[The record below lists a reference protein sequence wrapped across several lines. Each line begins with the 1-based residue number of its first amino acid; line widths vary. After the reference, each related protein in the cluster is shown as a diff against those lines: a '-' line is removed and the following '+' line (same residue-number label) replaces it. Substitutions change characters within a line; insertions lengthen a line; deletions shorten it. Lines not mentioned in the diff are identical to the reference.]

1 MMCHL
6 PRWVETVAAVY
17 DRRFCRRAMNHSSAG
32 APAGALLGGHRPP
45 LQVTLLSLLLLVA
58 TARAAELPELWA
70 ERVKCVVAVQFY
82 VETEIDRRDTVS
94 YGTVIDDRGTIILP
108 PVAANL
114 RFAPDQLKDFKVF
127 QPGDPAS
134 EPAEY
139 LGVDPLTGWHFVR
152 VGEKMRAKLKPVTA
166 FVGRAD
172 AAPIVAE
179 EVWGIGLRN
188 KEEDFLPY
196 LLSARVSLL
205 AELPQRTAIA
215 QQEVA
220 APGLPVFNRAGEFIG
235 LALSSFGQDFIQ
247 FSRNDRGGTPVMLVN
262 VEESSA
268 FLVAGEVLPYL
279 SRVPKNVFGRPLA
292 WLGTYGLQPVD
303 PEVAKFLKLENQS
316 AAVVSEILEGS
327 PAEKAG
333 MKERDIIV
341 AINGKTLPR
350 FKPDRAVTTFIDR
363 EIDRRA
369 PGDQVA
375 LTVLRDSQRIELA
388 VTLADAP
395 KLARE
400 VPRRYFERLGLT
412 VREFVFS
419 DGVVRRAK
427 AAEQGGVIAH
437 FVKPN
442 GPAGAAGLQT
452 DDWIKEIDGVEV
464 KTFLEAVT
472 RLAAIEGDLTRNEFV
487 LLVSRGGETSV
498 LRVKLK

>member
-1 MMCHL
+1 M
-6 PRWVETVAAVY
+6 
-17 DRRFCRRAMNHSSAG
+17 FG
-32 APAGALLGGHRPP
+32 
-45 LQVTLLSLLLLVA
+45 LLLLVSMG
-58 TARAAELPELWA
+58 RAAELPELWA
-70 ERVKCVVAVQFY
+70 ERVKCAVAVEFY
-82 VETEIDRRDTVS
+82 IETEVDRRDTIS
-94 YGTVIDDRGTIILP
+94 YGTVIDNQGTIILP
-108 PVAANL
+108 PVAVNL

-152 VGEKMRAKLKPVTA
+152 AGEKMRAKLKPVTA

-172 AAPIVAE
+172 PVPMVAE
-179 EVWGIGLRN
+179 EVWGLGLRN

-196 LLSARVSLL
+196 LLAGRVSLL

-235 LALSSFGQDFIQ
+235 LALSSFGQDFVQ
-247 FSRNDRGGTPVMLVN
+247 FSHNDRGGMPVMLVN

-268 FLVAGEVLPYL
+268 FLLAGEVLPDL
-279 SRVPKNVFGRPLA
+279 GRVPKNVFGRPLA

-333 MKERDIIV
+333 MKERDVIV
-341 AINGKTLPR
+341 AVNGKTLPR
-350 FKPDRAVTTFIDR
+350 FKPDRGVTTFIDR
-363 EIDRRA
+363 EMDRHA
-369 PGDQVA
+369 PGDA
-375 LTVLRDSQRIELA
+375 MLFTVLRDGQRVELT
-388 VTLADAP
+388 VTLAEAP

-400 VPRRYFERLGLT
+400 AARRYFERLGLT

-419 DGVVRRAK
+419 DAVVRRAK
-427 AAEQGGVIAH
+427 AAEASGVIAH

-442 GPAGAAGLQT
+442 GPGGTAGLQA
-452 DDWIKEIDGVEV
+452 DDWIKEIDGTEV
-464 KTFLEAVT
+464 KTFLEAAA
-472 RLAAIEGDLTRNEFV
+472 RLAAIESDASRSEFV